1 MSLIWLHNTI
11 RVRDIWVAERSKIET
26 YTNYNKGSLAFKKHS
41 INLIIIKI
49 MSKKSKKSLKKVHAK
64 IDNTPVKAE
73 AAKKEES
80 NAANKTIENIKKRC
94 AADAEKA
101 KKHAELKATKK
112 KAKAEKEEAKYAASK
127 ARIEARKARKKS
139 IMDKLID
146 SKKEKASEPVKIT
159 LEERLKKQEE
169 HRNVAQARH
178 IASITRRCKRMHLND
193 ADTKKVIDIAK
204 KQWDN
209 ATVYNI
215 TVVCDSVLKKKKE
228 LEKLVKDCGIKS
240 ACITN
245 STAFLKDVPASA
257 VVKLR
262 ELVENAT
269 FYQYRS
275 NSKSPFDEAGIDT
288 STDNHNKHKNGG
300 DPHTIECSKNVSV
313 NFYNLR
319 KAKKKA
325 KETREKNTY
334 NFRHCSKAEGRKLR
348 RGLKVKAKA
357 VNKKP
362 TQVKEVKSKSNKQA
376 A

>member
-1 MSLIWLHNTI
+1 
-11 RVRDIWVAERSKIET
+11 
-26 YTNYNKGSLAFKKHS
+26 
-41 INLIIIKI
+41 
-49 MSKKSKKSLKKVHAK
+49 MSKKNNKKNLKKVQAK
-64 IDNTPVKAE
+64 IGTTPVKAE

-80 NAANKTIENIKKRC
+80 KAAVKNTEI
-94 AADAEKA
+94 AAAKDDAKA
-101 KKHAELKATKK
+101 KK
-112 KAKAEKEEAKYAASK
+112 KAEKKAHEEAKYAASK
-127 ARIEARKARKKS
+127 ARVEARNARKKS

-159 LEERLKKQEE
+159 LEDRLKKQEE
-169 HRNVAQARH
+169 RRNVAMARH
-178 IASITRRCKRMHLND
+178 IASVTRRCKRMHLND

-240 ACITN
+240 AYITN
-245 STAFLKDVPASA
+245 STAFFKDVPAS
-257 VVKLR
+257 VVAKLR
-262 ELVENAT
+262 DLVGNAT

-275 NSKSPFDEAGIDT
+275 DDKSPFEEAGIDM
-288 STDNHNKHKNGG
+288 SGNHNKHKKGG
-300 DPHTIECSKNVSV
+300 DPHTIECSKNASV

-325 KETREKNTY
+325 KETLEKNTY
-334 NFRHCSKAEGRKLR
+334 NFRHGSKAEGRKLR

-362 TQVKEVKSKSNKQA
+362 TQVKEVKQKSVKQA

>member
-1 MSLIWLHNTI
+1 
-11 RVRDIWVAERSKIET
+11 
-26 YTNYNKGSLAFKKHS
+26 
-41 INLIIIKI
+41 
-49 MSKKSKKSLKKVHAK
+49 MSKKNNKKNLKKVQAK
-64 IDNTPVKAE
+64 IGTTPVKAE

-80 NAANKTIENIKKRC
+80 KAAIKNAEI
-94 AADAEKA
+94 AAAKDDAKA
-101 KKHAELKATKK
+101 KK
-112 KAKAEKEEAKYAASK
+112 KAEKKAHEEAKYAASK

-159 LEERLKKQEE
+159 LEDRLKKQEE
-169 HRNVAQARH
+169 RRNVAMARH

-193 ADTKKVIDIAK
+193 ADTKKVIDITK

-215 TVVCDSVLKKKKE
+215 TVVCDSILKKKKE

-245 STAFLKDVPASA
+245 STAFFKNVPAS
-257 VVKLR
+257 VVAKLR
-262 ELVENAT
+262 DLVGNAT

-275 NSKSPFDEAGIDT
+275 DDKSPFEEAGIDM
-288 STDNHNKHKNGG
+288 SGNHNKHKKGG
-300 DPHTIECSKNVSV
+300 DPHTIECSKNASV

-325 KETREKNTY
+325 KETLEKNTY
-334 NFRHCSKAEGRKLR
+334 NFRHGSKAEGRKLR
-348 RGLKVKAKA
+348 RELKVKAKA

-362 TQVKEVKSKSNKQA
+362 TQVKEIKQKTAKQA

>member
-1 MSLIWLHNTI
+1 
-11 RVRDIWVAERSKIET
+11 
-26 YTNYNKGSLAFKKHS
+26 
-41 INLIIIKI
+41 
-49 MSKKSKKSLKKVHAK
+49 MSKKKNNKKNLKKVQAK
-64 IDNTPVKAE
+64 IGTTPVKAE

-80 NAANKTIENIKKRC
+80 KAAIKNAEI
-94 AADAEKA
+94 AAAKDDAKA
-101 KKHAELKATKK
+101 KK
-112 KAKAEKEEAKYAASK
+112 KAEKKAHEEAKYAASK

-159 LEERLKKQEE
+159 LEDRLKKQEE
-169 HRNVAQARH
+169 RRNVSMARH
-178 IASITRRCKRMHLND
+178 IASVTRRCKRMHLND

-215 TVVCDSVLKKKKE
+215 TVVCDSILKKKKE

-245 STAFLKDVPASA
+245 STAFFKNVPAS
-257 VVKLR
+257 VVAKLR
-262 ELVENAT
+262 DLVGNAT

-275 NSKSPFDEAGIDT
+275 DDKSPFEEAGIDM
-288 STDNHNKHKNGG
+288 SGNHNKHKKGG
-300 DPHTIECSKNVSV
+300 DPHTIECSKNASV

-325 KETREKNTY
+325 KETLEKNTY
-334 NFRHCSKAEGRKLR
+334 NFRHGSKAEGRKLR

-362 TQVKEVKSKSNKQA
+362 TQVKEIKQKTAKQA

>member
-1 MSLIWLHNTI
+1 
-11 RVRDIWVAERSKIET
+11 
-26 YTNYNKGSLAFKKHS
+26 
-41 INLIIIKI
+41 

-80 NAANKTIENIKKRC
+80 NAANKTIENIKKRR
-94 AADAEKA
+94 AADEEKA
-101 KKHAELKATKK
+101 KKHAEIKAAKK

-146 SKKEKASEPVKIT
+146 SKKKKASEPVKIT

-275 NSKSPFDEAGIDT
+275 DSKSPFDEAGIDT
-288 STDNHNKHKNGG
+288 STDNHNKHKKGG

-325 KETREKNTY
+325 KETSEKNTY
-334 NFRHCSKAEGRKLR
+334 NFRHGSKAEGRKLR

>member
-1 MSLIWLHNTI
+1 
-11 RVRDIWVAERSKIET
+11 
-26 YTNYNKGSLAFKKHS
+26 
-41 INLIIIKI
+41 
-49 MSKKSKKSLKKVHAK
+49 MSKKNNKKNLKKVQAK
-64 IDNTPVKAE
+64 IGTTPVKAE

-80 NAANKTIENIKKRC
+80 KAAIKNAEI
-94 AADAEKA
+94 AAAKDDAKA
-101 KKHAELKATKK
+101 KK
-112 KAKAEKEEAKYAASK
+112 KAEKKAHEEAKYAASK

-159 LEERLKKQEE
+159 LEDRLKKQEE
-169 HRNVAQARH
+169 RRNVAMARH

-215 TVVCDSVLKKKKE
+215 TVVCDSILKKKKE

-245 STAFLKDVPASA
+245 STAFFKNVPAS
-257 VVKLR
+257 VVAKLR
-262 ELVENAT
+262 DLVGNAT

-275 NSKSPFDEAGIDT
+275 DDKSPFEEAGIDM
-288 STDNHNKHKNGG
+288 SGNHNKHKKGG
-300 DPHTIECSKNVSV
+300 DPHTIECSKNASV

-325 KETREKNTY
+325 KETLEKNTY
-334 NFRHCSKAEGRKLR
+334 NFRHGSKAEGRKLR
-348 RGLKVKAKA
+348 RELKVKAKA

-362 TQVKEVKSKSNKQA
+362 TQVKEIKQKSVKQA

>member
-1 MSLIWLHNTI
+1 
-11 RVRDIWVAERSKIET
+11 
-26 YTNYNKGSLAFKKHS
+26 
-41 INLIIIKI
+41 
-49 MSKKSKKSLKKVHAK
+49 MSKKNNKKSLKKVQAK
-64 IDNTPVKAE
+64 IGTTPVKAE

-80 NAANKTIENIKKRC
+80 KAAVKNTEI
-94 AADAEKA
+94 AAAKDDAKA
-101 KKHAELKATKK
+101 KK
-112 KAKAEKEEAKYAASK
+112 KAEKKAHEEAKYAASK

-159 LEERLKKQEE
+159 LEDRLKKQEE
-169 HRNVAQARH
+169 RRNVAMARH
-178 IASITRRCKRMHLND
+178 IASVTRRCKRMHLND

-209 ATVYNI
+209 VTVYNI

-245 STAFLKDVPASA
+245 STAFFKNVPAS
-257 VVKLR
+257 VVAKLR
-262 ELVENAT
+262 DIVGNAT

-275 NSKSPFDEAGIDT
+275 DDKSPFEEAGIDM
-288 STDNHNKHKNGG
+288 SGNHNKHKKGG
-300 DPHTIECSKNVSV
+300 DPHTIECSKNASV

-325 KETREKNTY
+325 KENLEKNTY
-334 NFRHCSKAEGRKLR
+334 NFRHGSKAEGRKLR

-362 TQVKEVKSKSNKQA
+362 TQVKEIKQKSVKQA

>member
-1 MSLIWLHNTI
+1 
-11 RVRDIWVAERSKIET
+11 
-26 YTNYNKGSLAFKKHS
+26 
-41 INLIIIKI
+41 
-49 MSKKSKKSLKKVHAK
+49 MSKKNNEKNLKKVQAK
-64 IDNTPVKAE
+64 IGTTPVKAE

-80 NAANKTIENIKKRC
+80 KAAVKNTEI
-94 AADAEKA
+94 AAAKDDAKA
-101 KKHAELKATKK
+101 KK
-112 KAKAEKEEAKYAASK
+112 KAEKKAHEEAKYAASK
-127 ARIEARKARKKS
+127 ASVEARKARKKS

-159 LEERLKKQEE
+159 LENRLKKQEE
-169 HRNVAQARH
+169 RRNVAMARH
-178 IASITRRCKRMHLND
+178 IASVTRRCKRMHLND

-245 STAFLKDVPASA
+245 STAFFKDVPAS
-257 VVKLR
+257 VVAKLR
-262 ELVENAT
+262 DLVGNAT

-275 NSKSPFDEAGIDT
+275 DSKSPFEEAGIDM
-288 STDNHNKHKNGG
+288 SGNHNKHKKGG
-300 DPHTIECSKNVSV
+300 DPHTIECSKNASV

-319 KAKKKA
+319 RAKKKA
-325 KETREKNTY
+325 KEALEKNTY
-334 NFRHCSKAEGRKLR
+334 NFRHGSKAKGRKLR
-348 RGLKVKAKA
+348 RGLNVKAKA

-362 TQVKEVKSKSNKQA
+362 TQVKEIKQKSVKQA

>member
-1 MSLIWLHNTI
+1 
-11 RVRDIWVAERSKIET
+11 
-26 YTNYNKGSLAFKKHS
+26 
-41 INLIIIKI
+41 
-49 MSKKSKKSLKKVHAK
+49 MSKKNNKKNLKKVQAK
-64 IDNTPVKAE
+64 IGTTPVKAE

-80 NAANKTIENIKKRC
+80 KTAVKNAEI
-94 AADAEKA
+94 AAAKDDAKA
-101 KKHAELKATKK
+101 KK
-112 KAKAEKEEAKYAASK
+112 KAEKKAHEEAKYAASK

-159 LEERLKKQEE
+159 MEDRLKKQEE
-169 HRNVAQARH
+169 RSNVAMARH
-178 IASITRRCKRMHLND
+178 IASITRRCKRIHLND

-245 STAFLKDVPASA
+245 STAFFKNVPAS
-257 VVKLR
+257 VVAKLR
-262 ELVENAT
+262 DLVGNAT

-275 NSKSPFDEAGIDT
+275 DDKSPFEEAGIDM
-288 STDNHNKHKNGG
+288 SGNHNKHKKGG
-300 DPHTIECSKNVSV
+300 DPHTIECSKNASV

-325 KETREKNTY
+325 KETLEKNTY
-334 NFRHCSKAEGRKLR
+334 NFRHGSKAEGRKMR

-362 TQVKEVKSKSNKQA
+362 TQVKEIKQKSVKQA

>member
-1 MSLIWLHNTI
+1 
-11 RVRDIWVAERSKIET
+11 
-26 YTNYNKGSLAFKKHS
+26 
-41 INLIIIKI
+41 
-49 MSKKSKKSLKKVHAK
+49 MSKKNNKKNLKKVQAK
-64 IDNTPVKAE
+64 IGTTPVKAE

-80 NAANKTIENIKKRC
+80 KAAIKNAEI
-94 AADAEKA
+94 AAAKDDVKA
-101 KKHAELKATKK
+101 KK
-112 KAKAEKEEAKYAASK
+112 KAEKKAHEEAKYAASK
-127 ARIEARKARKKS
+127 ARIEARKARKKN

-159 LEERLKKQEE
+159 LEDRLKKQEE
-169 HRNVAQARH
+169 RRNVAMARH
-178 IASITRRCKRMHLND
+178 IASVTRRCKRMHLND

-215 TVVCDSVLKKKKE
+215 TVVCDSILKKKKE

-245 STAFLKDVPASA
+245 STAFFKDVPAS
-257 VVKLR
+257 VVAKLR
-262 ELVENAT
+262 DLVGNAT

-275 NSKSPFDEAGIDT
+275 DDKSPFEEAGIDM
-288 STDNHNKHKNGG
+288 SGNHNKHKKGG
-300 DPHTIECSKNVSV
+300 DPHTIECSKNASV

-325 KETREKNTY
+325 KETLEKNTY
-334 NFRHCSKAEGRKLR
+334 NFRHGSKAEGRKLR
-348 RGLKVKAKA
+348 RELKVKAKA

-362 TQVKEVKSKSNKQA
+362 TQVKEVKQKSVKQA

>member
-1 MSLIWLHNTI
+1 
-11 RVRDIWVAERSKIET
+11 
-26 YTNYNKGSLAFKKHS
+26 
-41 INLIIIKI
+41 
-49 MSKKSKKSLKKVHAK
+49 MSKKNNKKNLKKVQAK
-64 IDNTPVKAE
+64 IGTTPVKAE

-80 NAANKTIENIKKRC
+80 KAAVKNTEI
-94 AADAEKA
+94 AAAKDDAKA
-101 KKHAELKATKK
+101 KK
-112 KAKAEKEEAKYAASK
+112 KAEKKAHEEAKYAASK

-159 LEERLKKQEE
+159 LEDRLKKQEE
-169 HRNVAQARH
+169 RRNVAMARH
-178 IASITRRCKRMHLND
+178 IASVTRRCKRMHLND
-193 ADTKKVIDIAK
+193 ADTKKVIDITK

-228 LEKLVKDCGIKS
+228 LEKLVKDCDIKS

-245 STAFLKDVPASA
+245 STAFFKDVPAS
-257 VVKLR
+257 VVAKLR
-262 ELVENAT
+262 DLVGNAT

-275 NSKSPFDEAGIDT
+275 DSKSPFEEAGIDM
-288 STDNHNKHKNGG
+288 SDNHNKHKKGG
-300 DPHTIECSKNVSV
+300 DPHTIECSKNASV

-319 KAKKKA
+319 RAKKKA
-325 KETREKNTY
+325 KEALEKNTY
-334 NFRHCSKAEGRKLR
+334 NFRHGSKAEGRKLR

-362 TQVKEVKSKSNKQA
+362 TQVKEIKQKSVKQA

>member
-1 MSLIWLHNTI
+1 
-11 RVRDIWVAERSKIET
+11 
-26 YTNYNKGSLAFKKHS
+26 
-41 INLIIIKI
+41 
-49 MSKKSKKSLKKVHAK
+49 MSKKNNKKNLKKVQAK
-64 IDNTPVKAE
+64 IGTTPVKAE

-80 NAANKTIENIKKRC
+80 KAAVKNTEI
-94 AADAEKA
+94 AAAKDDAKA
-101 KKHAELKATKK
+101 KK
-112 KAKAEKEEAKYAASK
+112 KAEKKAHEEAKYAASK
-127 ARIEARKARKKS
+127 ARAEARKARKKS

-159 LEERLKKQEE
+159 LEDRLKKQEE
-169 HRNVAQARH
+169 RRNVAMVRH

-193 ADTKKVIDIAK
+193 ADTKKVVDIAK

-245 STAFLKDVPASA
+245 STAFFKDVPAS
-257 VVKLR
+257 VVAKLR
-262 ELVENAT
+262 DLVGNAT

-275 NSKSPFDEAGIDT
+275 DSKSPFEEAGIDM
-288 STDNHNKHKNGG
+288 SGNHNKHKKGG
-300 DPHTIECSKNVSV
+300 DPHTIECSKNASV

-325 KETREKNTY
+325 KEALEKNTY
-334 NFRHCSKAEGRKLR
+334 NFRHGSKAEGRKLR
-348 RGLKVKAKA
+348 RGLKVEAKA

-362 TQVKEVKSKSNKQA
+362 TQVKEIRQKSAKQA

>member
-1 MSLIWLHNTI
+1 
-11 RVRDIWVAERSKIET
+11 
-26 YTNYNKGSLAFKKHS
+26 
-41 INLIIIKI
+41 
-49 MSKKSKKSLKKVHAK
+49 MSKKNNKKNLKKVQAK
-64 IDNTPVKAE
+64 IGTTPVKAE

-80 NAANKTIENIKKRC
+80 KAAIKNAEIT
-94 AADAEKA
+94 AAKDDAKA
-101 KKHAELKATKK
+101 KK
-112 KAKAEKEEAKYAASK
+112 KAEKKAHEEAKYAASK

-159 LEERLKKQEE
+159 LEDRLKKQEE
-169 HRNVAQARH
+169 RRNVAMARH

-215 TVVCDSVLKKKKE
+215 TVVCDSILKKKKE

-245 STAFLKDVPASA
+245 STAFFKNVPAS
-257 VVKLR
+257 VVAKLR
-262 ELVENAT
+262 DLVGNAT

-275 NSKSPFDEAGIDT
+275 DDKSPFEEAGIDM
-288 STDNHNKHKNGG
+288 SGNHNKHKKGG
-300 DPHTIECSKNVSV
+300 DPHTIECSKNASV

-325 KETREKNTY
+325 KETLEKNTY
-334 NFRHCSKAEGRKLR
+334 NFRHGSKAEGRKLR
-348 RGLKVKAKA
+348 RELKVKAKA

-362 TQVKEVKSKSNKQA
+362 TQVKEIKQKTAKQA

>member
-1 MSLIWLHNTI
+1 
-11 RVRDIWVAERSKIET
+11 
-26 YTNYNKGSLAFKKHS
+26 
-41 INLIIIKI
+41 
-49 MSKKSKKSLKKVHAK
+49 MSKKNNKKNLKKVQAK
-64 IDNTPVKAE
+64 IGTTPVKAE

-80 NAANKTIENIKKRC
+80 KAAIKNAEI
-94 AADAEKA
+94 AAAKDDAKA
-101 KKHAELKATKK
+101 KK
-112 KAKAEKEEAKYAASK
+112 KAEKKAHEEAKYAASK

-159 LEERLKKQEE
+159 LEDRLKKQEE
-169 HRNVAQARH
+169 CRNVAMARH

-215 TVVCDSVLKKKKE
+215 TVVCDSILKKKKE

-245 STAFLKDVPASA
+245 STAFFKNVPAS
-257 VVKLR
+257 VVAKLR
-262 ELVENAT
+262 DLVGNAT

-275 NSKSPFDEAGIDT
+275 DDKSPFEEAGIDM
-288 STDNHNKHKNGG
+288 SGNHNKHKKGG
-300 DPHTIECSKNVSV
+300 DPHTIECSKNASV

-325 KETREKNTY
+325 KETLEKNTY
-334 NFRHCSKAEGRKLR
+334 NFRHGSKAEGRKLR
-348 RGLKVKAKA
+348 RELKVKAKA

-362 TQVKEVKSKSNKQA
+362 TQVKEIKQKNS
-376 A
+376 

>member
-1 MSLIWLHNTI
+1 
-11 RVRDIWVAERSKIET
+11 
-26 YTNYNKGSLAFKKHS
+26 
-41 INLIIIKI
+41 
-49 MSKKSKKSLKKVHAK
+49 MSKKNNKKNLKKVQAK
-64 IDNTPVKAE
+64 IGTTPVKAE

-80 NAANKTIENIKKRC
+80 KAAVKNTEI
-94 AADAEKA
+94 AAAKDDAKA
-101 KKHAELKATKK
+101 KK
-112 KAKAEKEEAKYAASK
+112 KAEKKAHEEAKYAASK

-159 LEERLKKQEE
+159 LEDRLKKQEE
-169 HRNVAQARH
+169 RRNVAMARH
-178 IASITRRCKRMHLND
+178 IASVTRRCKRMHLND
-193 ADTKKVIDIAK
+193 ADTKKVIDITK

-215 TVVCDSVLKKKKE
+215 TVVCDSVLKKKQE

-245 STAFLKDVPASA
+245 STAFFKDVPAS
-257 VVKLR
+257 VVAKLR
-262 ELVENAT
+262 DLVGNAT

-275 NSKSPFDEAGIDT
+275 DSKSPFEEAGIDM
-288 STDNHNKHKNGG
+288 SGNHNKHKKGG
-300 DPHTIECSKNVSV
+300 DPHTIECSKNASV

-325 KETREKNTY
+325 KEALEKNTY
-334 NFRHCSKAEGRKLR
+334 NFRHGSKAEGRKLR
-348 RGLKVKAKA
+348 RGLKVEAKA

-362 TQVKEVKSKSNKQA
+362 TQVKEIRQKSAKQA

>member
-1 MSLIWLHNTI
+1 
-11 RVRDIWVAERSKIET
+11 
-26 YTNYNKGSLAFKKHS
+26 
-41 INLIIIKI
+41 
-49 MSKKSKKSLKKVHAK
+49 MSKKNNKKNLKKVQAK
-64 IDNTPVKAE
+64 IGTTPVKAE

-80 NAANKTIENIKKRC
+80 KAAIKNAEI
-94 AADAEKA
+94 AAAKDDAKA
-101 KKHAELKATKK
+101 KKKTEK
-112 KAKAEKEEAKYAASK
+112 KAHEEAKYAASK

-159 LEERLKKQEE
+159 LENRLKKQEE
-169 HRNVAQARH
+169 RRNVAMARH

-215 TVVCDSVLKKKKE
+215 TVVCDSILKKKKE

-245 STAFLKDVPASA
+245 STAFFKNVPAS
-257 VVKLR
+257 VVAKLR
-262 ELVENAT
+262 DLVGNAT

-275 NSKSPFDEAGIDT
+275 DDKSPFEEAGIDM
-288 STDNHNKHKNGG
+288 SGNHNKHKKGG
-300 DPHTIECSKNVSV
+300 DPHTIECSKNASV

-325 KETREKNTY
+325 KETLEKNTY
-334 NFRHCSKAEGRKLR
+334 NFRHGSKAEGRKLR
-348 RGLKVKAKA
+348 RELKVKAKA

-362 TQVKEVKSKSNKQA
+362 TQVKEIKQKTAKQA

>member
-1 MSLIWLHNTI
+1 
-11 RVRDIWVAERSKIET
+11 
-26 YTNYNKGSLAFKKHS
+26 
-41 INLIIIKI
+41 
-49 MSKKSKKSLKKVHAK
+49 MSKKNNKKNLKKVQAK
-64 IDNTPVKAE
+64 IGTTPVKAE

-80 NAANKTIENIKKRC
+80 KAAVKNTEI
-94 AADAEKA
+94 AAAKDDAKA
-101 KKHAELKATKK
+101 KK
-112 KAKAEKEEAKYAASK
+112 KAEKKAHEEAKYAASK
-127 ARIEARKARKKS
+127 ARVEARKARKKS

-159 LEERLKKQEE
+159 LEDRLKKQEE
-169 HRNVAQARH
+169 RRNVAMARH
-178 IASITRRCKRMHLND
+178 IASVTRRCKRMHLND

-245 STAFLKDVPASA
+245 STAFFKDVPASV

-262 ELVENAT
+262 DLVGNAT

-275 NSKSPFDEAGIDT
+275 DDKSPFEEAGIDM
-288 STDNHNKHKNGG
+288 SGNHNKHKKGG
-300 DPHTIECSKNVSV
+300 DPHAIECSKNASV

-325 KETREKNTY
+325 KEALEKNTY
-334 NFRHCSKAEGRKLR
+334 NFRHGSKAEGRKLR

-362 TQVKEVKSKSNKQA
+362 TQVKEIKQKSVKQA

>member
-1 MSLIWLHNTI
+1 
-11 RVRDIWVAERSKIET
+11 
-26 YTNYNKGSLAFKKHS
+26 
-41 INLIIIKI
+41 
-49 MSKKSKKSLKKVHAK
+49 MSKKNNKKNLKKVQAK
-64 IDNTPVKAE
+64 IGTTPVKAE

-80 NAANKTIENIKKRC
+80 KAAIKNAEI
-94 AADAEKA
+94 AAAKDDAKA
-101 KKHAELKATKK
+101 KK
-112 KAKAEKEEAKYAASK
+112 KAEKKAHEEAKYAASK
-127 ARIEARKARKKS
+127 ARIEARNARKKS

-159 LEERLKKQEE
+159 LEDRLKKQEE
-169 HRNVAQARH
+169 RRNVAMARH

-215 TVVCDSVLKKKKE
+215 TVVCDSILKKKKE

-245 STAFLKDVPASA
+245 STAFFKNVPAS
-257 VVKLR
+257 VVAKLR
-262 ELVENAT
+262 DLVGNAT

-275 NSKSPFDEAGIDT
+275 DDKSPFEEAGIDM
-288 STDNHNKHKNGG
+288 SGNHNKHKKGG
-300 DPHTIECSKNVSV
+300 DPHTIECSKNASV

-325 KETREKNTY
+325 KETLEKNTY
-334 NFRHCSKAEGRKLR
+334 NFRHGSKAEGRKLR
-348 RGLKVKAKA
+348 RELKVKAKA

-362 TQVKEVKSKSNKQA
+362 TQVKEIKQKTTKQA

>member
-1 MSLIWLHNTI
+1 
-11 RVRDIWVAERSKIET
+11 
-26 YTNYNKGSLAFKKHS
+26 
-41 INLIIIKI
+41 
-49 MSKKSKKSLKKVHAK
+49 MSKKNNKKNLKKVQAK
-64 IDNTPVKAE
+64 IGTTPVKAE

-80 NAANKTIENIKKRC
+80 KAAIKNTEI
-94 AADAEKA
+94 AAAKDDAKA
-101 KKHAELKATKK
+101 KK
-112 KAKAEKEEAKYAASK
+112 KAEKKAHEEAKYAASK
-127 ARIEARKARKKS
+127 ARVEARKARKKS

-146 SKKEKASEPVKIT
+146 SKKEKASEPIKIT
-159 LEERLKKQEE
+159 LEDRLKKQEE
-169 HRNVAQARH
+169 RRNVAMARH
-178 IASITRRCKRMHLND
+178 IASVTRRCKRMHLND

-245 STAFLKDVPASA
+245 STAFFKNVPAS
-257 VVKLR
+257 VVAKLR
-262 ELVENAT
+262 DLVGNAT

-275 NSKSPFDEAGIDT
+275 DDKSPFEEAGIDI
-288 STDNHNKHKNGG
+288 SGNHNKHKKGG
-300 DPHTIECSKNVSV
+300 DPHTIECSKNASV

-319 KAKKKA
+319 RAKKKA
-325 KETREKNTY
+325 KETLEKNTY
-334 NFRHCSKAEGRKLR
+334 NFRHGSKAEGRKLR

-362 TQVKEVKSKSNKQA
+362 TQVKEIKQKSVKQA

>member
-1 MSLIWLHNTI
+1 
-11 RVRDIWVAERSKIET
+11 
-26 YTNYNKGSLAFKKHS
+26 
-41 INLIIIKI
+41 
-49 MSKKSKKSLKKVHAK
+49 MSKKNNKKNLKKVQAK
-64 IDNTPVKAE
+64 IGTTPVKAE

-80 NAANKTIENIKKRC
+80 KAAIKNAEI
-94 AADAEKA
+94 AAAKDDAKA
-101 KKHAELKATKK
+101 KK
-112 KAKAEKEEAKYAASK
+112 KAEKKAHEEAKYAASK
-127 ARIEARKARKKS
+127 ARIEVRKARKKS

-159 LEERLKKQEE
+159 LEDRLKKQEE
-169 HRNVAQARH
+169 RRNVAMARH

-215 TVVCDSVLKKKKE
+215 TVVCDSILKKKKE

-245 STAFLKDVPASA
+245 STAFFKNVPAS
-257 VVKLR
+257 VVAKLR
-262 ELVENAT
+262 DLVGNVT

-275 NSKSPFDEAGIDT
+275 DDKSPFEEAGIDM
-288 STDNHNKHKNGG
+288 SGNHNKHKKGG
-300 DPHTIECSKNVSV
+300 DPHTIECSKNASV

-325 KETREKNTY
+325 KETLEKNTY
-334 NFRHCSKAEGRKLR
+334 NFRHGSKAEGRKLR
-348 RGLKVKAKA
+348 RELKVKAKA

-362 TQVKEVKSKSNKQA
+362 TQVKEIKQKTAKQA

>member
-1 MSLIWLHNTI
+1 
-11 RVRDIWVAERSKIET
+11 
-26 YTNYNKGSLAFKKHS
+26 
-41 INLIIIKI
+41 
-49 MSKKSKKSLKKVHAK
+49 MSKKNNKKNLKKVQVK
-64 IDNTPVKAE
+64 IGTTPVKAE

-80 NAANKTIENIKKRC
+80 KAAIKNAEI
-94 AADAEKA
+94 AAAKDDAKA
-101 KKHAELKATKK
+101 KK
-112 KAKAEKEEAKYAASK
+112 KAEKKAHEEAKYAASK

-146 SKKEKASEPVKIT
+146 SKKENASEPVKIT
-159 LEERLKKQEE
+159 LEDRLKNQEE
-169 HRNVAQARH
+169 RRNVAMARH

-215 TVVCDSVLKKKKE
+215 TVVCDSILKKKKE

-245 STAFLKDVPASA
+245 STAFFKNVPAS
-257 VVKLR
+257 VVAKLR
-262 ELVENAT
+262 DLVGNAT

-275 NSKSPFDEAGIDT
+275 DDRSPFEEAGIDM
-288 STDNHNKHKNGG
+288 SGNHNKHKKGG
-300 DPHTIECSKNVSV
+300 DPHTIECSKNASV

-325 KETREKNTY
+325 KETLEKNTY
-334 NFRHCSKAEGRKLR
+334 NFRHGSKAEGRKLR
-348 RGLKVKAKA
+348 RELKVKAKA

-362 TQVKEVKSKSNKQA
+362 TQVKEIKQKTAKQA

>member
-1 MSLIWLHNTI
+1 
-11 RVRDIWVAERSKIET
+11 
-26 YTNYNKGSLAFKKHS
+26 
-41 INLIIIKI
+41 
-49 MSKKSKKSLKKVHAK
+49 MSKKNNKKNLKKVQAK
-64 IDNTPVKAE
+64 IGTTPVKAE

-80 NAANKTIENIKKRC
+80 KAAIKNAEI
-94 AADAEKA
+94 AAAKDDAKA
-101 KKHAELKATKK
+101 KK
-112 KAKAEKEEAKYAASK
+112 KAEKKAHEEAKYAASK

-159 LEERLKKQEE
+159 LEDHLKKQEE
-169 HRNVAQARH
+169 RRNVAMARH

-215 TVVCDSVLKKKKE
+215 TVVCDSILKKKKE

-245 STAFLKDVPASA
+245 STAFFKNVPAS
-257 VVKLR
+257 VVAKLR
-262 ELVENAT
+262 DLVGNAT

-275 NSKSPFDEAGIDT
+275 DDKSPFEEAGIDM
-288 STDNHNKHKNGG
+288 SGNHNKHKKGG
-300 DPHTIECSKNVSV
+300 DPHTIECSKNASV

-325 KETREKNTY
+325 KETLEKNTY
-334 NFRHCSKAEGRKLR
+334 NFRHGSKAEGRKLR
-348 RGLKVKAKA
+348 RELKVKAKA

-362 TQVKEVKSKSNKQA
+362 TQVKEVKQKSVKQA

>member
-1 MSLIWLHNTI
+1 
-11 RVRDIWVAERSKIET
+11 
-26 YTNYNKGSLAFKKHS
+26 
-41 INLIIIKI
+41 
-49 MSKKSKKSLKKVHAK
+49 MSKKNNKKNLKKVQAK
-64 IDNTPVKAE
+64 IGTTPVKAE

-80 NAANKTIENIKKRC
+80 KAAVKNTEI
-94 AADAEKA
+94 AAAKDDAKA
-101 KKHAELKATKK
+101 KK
-112 KAKAEKEEAKYAASK
+112 KAEKKAHEEAKYAASK

-159 LEERLKKQEE
+159 LEDRLKKQEE
-169 HRNVAQARH
+169 RRNVSMIRH
-178 IASITRRCKRMHLND
+178 IASVTRRCKRMHLND

-215 TVVCDSVLKKKKE
+215 TVVCDPGLKKKKE

-245 STAFLKDVPASA
+245 STAFFKDVPAS
-257 VVKLR
+257 VVAKLR
-262 ELVENAT
+262 DLVGNAT
-269 FYQYRS
+269 FYQYCS
-275 NSKSPFDEAGIDT
+275 DSKSPFEEAGIDM
-288 STDNHNKHKNGG
+288 SGNHNKHKKGG
-300 DPHTIECSKNVSV
+300 DPHTIECSKNASV

-319 KAKKKA
+319 RAKKKA
-325 KETREKNTY
+325 KETLEKNTY
-334 NFRHCSKAEGRKLR
+334 NFRHGSKAEGRKLR
-348 RGLKVKAKA
+348 RGLKVEAKA

-362 TQVKEVKSKSNKQA
+362 TQVKEIRQKSAKQA

>member
-1 MSLIWLHNTI
+1 
-11 RVRDIWVAERSKIET
+11 
-26 YTNYNKGSLAFKKHS
+26 
-41 INLIIIKI
+41 
-49 MSKKSKKSLKKVHAK
+49 MSKKSKKNLKKVHAK

-73 AAKKEES
+73 ADKKEES
-80 NAANKTIENIKKRC
+80 DAANKTIENIKKRR
-94 AADAEKA
+94 AADEEKA
-101 KKHAELKATKK
+101 KKHAELKAAKK
-112 KAKAEKEEAKYAASK
+112 KAKAEKEGAKYAASK
-127 ARIEARKARKKS
+127 ARAEARRARKKS

-146 SKKEKASEPVKIT
+146 SNKEKASEPVKIT

-169 HRNVAQARH
+169 HRNVAKDRH

-262 ELVENAT
+262 ELVGNAT

-275 NSKSPFDEAGIDT
+275 DSKSPFDEAGIDT
-288 STDNHNKHKNGG
+288 STDNHNKHKKGG

-319 KAKKKA
+319 RAKKKA

-334 NFRHCSKAEGRKLR
+334 NFRHGSKAEGRKLR

>member
-1 MSLIWLHNTI
+1 
-11 RVRDIWVAERSKIET
+11 
-26 YTNYNKGSLAFKKHS
+26 
-41 INLIIIKI
+41 
-49 MSKKSKKSLKKVHAK
+49 MSKKNNKKNLKKVQAK
-64 IDNTPVKAE
+64 IGTTPVKAE

-80 NAANKTIENIKKRC
+80 KAAIKNAEI
-94 AADAEKA
+94 AAAKDDAKA
-101 KKHAELKATKK
+101 KK
-112 KAKAEKEEAKYAASK
+112 KAEKKAHEEAKYAASK

-159 LEERLKKQEE
+159 LEDRLKKQEE
-169 HRNVAQARH
+169 RRNVAMARH

-215 TVVCDSVLKKKKE
+215 TVVCDSILKKKKE

-245 STAFLKDVPASA
+245 STAFFKNVPAS
-257 VVKLR
+257 VVAKLR
-262 ELVENAT
+262 DLVGNAT

-275 NSKSPFDEAGIDT
+275 DDKSPFEEAGIDM
-288 STDNHNKHKNGG
+288 SGNHNKHKKGG
-300 DPHTIECSKNVSV
+300 DPHTIECSKNASV

-325 KETREKNTY
+325 KETLEKNTY
-334 NFRHCSKAEGRKLR
+334 NFRHGSKAEGRKLR
-348 RGLKVKAKA
+348 RGLKVEAKA

-362 TQVKEVKSKSNKQA
+362 TQVKEIKQKSVKQA

>member
-1 MSLIWLHNTI
+1 
-11 RVRDIWVAERSKIET
+11 
-26 YTNYNKGSLAFKKHS
+26 
-41 INLIIIKI
+41 
-49 MSKKSKKSLKKVHAK
+49 MSKKNNKKNLKKVQAK
-64 IDNTPVKAE
+64 IGTTPVKAE

-80 NAANKTIENIKKRC
+80 KAAIKNAEI
-94 AADAEKA
+94 AAAKDDVKA
-101 KKHAELKATKK
+101 KK
-112 KAKAEKEEAKYAASK
+112 KAEKKAHEEAKYAASK

-159 LEERLKKQEE
+159 LEDRLKKQEE
-169 HRNVAQARH
+169 RRNVAMARH

-215 TVVCDSVLKKKKE
+215 TVVCDPGLKKKKE

-245 STAFLKDVPASA
+245 STAFFKDVPAS
-257 VVKLR
+257 VVAKLR
-262 ELVENAT
+262 DLVGNAT

-275 NSKSPFDEAGIDT
+275 DDKSPFEEAGIDM
-288 STDNHNKHKNGG
+288 SGNHNKHKKGG
-300 DPHTIECSKNVSV
+300 DPHTIECSKNASV

-325 KETREKNTY
+325 KETLEKNTY
-334 NFRHCSKAEGRKLR
+334 NFRHGSKAEGRKLR
-348 RGLKVKAKA
+348 RELKVKAKA

-362 TQVKEVKSKSNKQA
+362 TQVKEIKQKTAKQA

>member
-1 MSLIWLHNTI
+1 
-11 RVRDIWVAERSKIET
+11 
-26 YTNYNKGSLAFKKHS
+26 
-41 INLIIIKI
+41 
-49 MSKKSKKSLKKVHAK
+49 MSKKNNKKNLKKVQAK
-64 IDNTPVKAE
+64 IGTTPVKAE

-80 NAANKTIENIKKRC
+80 KAAIKNAEI
-94 AADAEKA
+94 AAAKDDAKA
-101 KKHAELKATKK
+101 KK
-112 KAKAEKEEAKYAASK
+112 KAEKKAHEEAKYAASK

-159 LEERLKKQEE
+159 LEDRLKKQEE
-169 HRNVAQARH
+169 RRNVAMARH
-178 IASITRRCKRMHLND
+178 IASITRRCKRMRLND

-215 TVVCDSVLKKKKE
+215 TVVCDSILKKKKE

-245 STAFLKDVPASA
+245 STAFFKNVPAS
-257 VVKLR
+257 VVAKLR
-262 ELVENAT
+262 DLVGNAT

-275 NSKSPFDEAGIDT
+275 DDKSPFEEAGIDM
-288 STDNHNKHKNGG
+288 SGNHNKHKKGG
-300 DPHTIECSKNVSV
+300 NPHTIECSKNASV

-325 KETREKNTY
+325 KETLEKNTY
-334 NFRHCSKAEGRKLR
+334 NFRHGSKAEGRKLR
-348 RGLKVKAKA
+348 RELKVKAKA

-362 TQVKEVKSKSNKQA
+362 TQVKEVKQKSVKKA

>member
-1 MSLIWLHNTI
+1 
-11 RVRDIWVAERSKIET
+11 
-26 YTNYNKGSLAFKKHS
+26 
-41 INLIIIKI
+41 
-49 MSKKSKKSLKKVHAK
+49 MSKKNNKKNLKKVQAK
-64 IDNTPVKAE
+64 IGTTPVKAE

-80 NAANKTIENIKKRC
+80 KAAIKNAEI
-94 AADAEKA
+94 AAAKDDAKA
-101 KKHAELKATKK
+101 KK
-112 KAKAEKEEAKYAASK
+112 KAEKKAHEEAKYAASK

-159 LEERLKKQEE
+159 LEDRLKKQEE
-169 HRNVAQARH
+169 RRNVAMARH

-215 TVVCDSVLKKKKE
+215 TVICDSILKKKKE

-245 STAFLKDVPASA
+245 STAFFKNVPAS
-257 VVKLR
+257 VVAKLR
-262 ELVENAT
+262 DLVGNAT
-269 FYQYRS
+269 FHQYRS
-275 NSKSPFDEAGIDT
+275 DDKSPFEEAGIDM
-288 STDNHNKHKNGG
+288 SGNHNKHKKGG
-300 DPHTIECSKNVSV
+300 DPHTIECSKNASV

-325 KETREKNTY
+325 KETLEKNTY
-334 NFRHCSKAEGRKLR
+334 NFRHGSKAEGRKLR
-348 RGLKVKAKA
+348 RELKVKAKA

-362 TQVKEVKSKSNKQA
+362 TQVKEIKQKTAKQA

>member
-1 MSLIWLHNTI
+1 
-11 RVRDIWVAERSKIET
+11 
-26 YTNYNKGSLAFKKHS
+26 
-41 INLIIIKI
+41 
-49 MSKKSKKSLKKVHAK
+49 MSKKNNKKNLKKVQAK
-64 IDNTPVKAE
+64 IGTTPVKAE

-80 NAANKTIENIKKRC
+80 KAAVKNTEI
-94 AADAEKA
+94 AAAKDDAKA
-101 KKHAELKATKK
+101 KK
-112 KAKAEKEEAKYAASK
+112 KAEKKAHEKAKYAASK

-159 LEERLKKQEE
+159 LEDRLKKQEE
-169 HRNVAQARH
+169 RRNIAMARH

-245 STAFLKDVPASA
+245 STAFFKDVPAS
-257 VVKLR
+257 VVAKLR
-262 ELVENAT
+262 DLVGNAT

-275 NSKSPFDEAGIDT
+275 DDKSPFEEAGIDM
-288 STDNHNKHKNGG
+288 SDNHNKHKKGG
-300 DPHTIECSKNVSV
+300 DPHTIECSKNASV

-319 KAKKKA
+319 RAKKKA
-325 KETREKNTY
+325 KETLEKNTY
-334 NFRHCSKAEGRKLR
+334 NFRHGSKAEGRKLR

-362 TQVKEVKSKSNKQA
+362 TQVKEIKQKSVKQA

>member
-1 MSLIWLHNTI
+1 
-11 RVRDIWVAERSKIET
+11 
-26 YTNYNKGSLAFKKHS
+26 
-41 INLIIIKI
+41 
-49 MSKKSKKSLKKVHAK
+49 MSKKNNKKNLKKVQAK
-64 IDNTPVKAE
+64 IGTTPVKAE
-73 AAKKEES
+73 AAKKKES
-80 NAANKTIENIKKRC
+80 KAAVKNTEI
-94 AADAEKA
+94 AAAKDDAKA
-101 KKHAELKATKK
+101 KK
-112 KAKAEKEEAKYAASK
+112 KAEKKAHEEAKYAASK

-159 LEERLKKQEE
+159 LEDRLKKQEE
-169 HRNVAQARH
+169 RRNVSMVRH
-178 IASITRRCKRMHLND
+178 IASVTRRCKRMHLND

-215 TVVCDSVLKKKKE
+215 TVVCDPGLKKKKE

-245 STAFLKDVPASA
+245 STAFFKDVPAS
-257 VVKLR
+257 VVAKLR
-262 ELVENAT
+262 DLVGNAT
-269 FYQYRS
+269 FYQYCS
-275 NSKSPFDEAGIDT
+275 DSKSPFEEAGIDM
-288 STDNHNKHKNGG
+288 SGNHNKHKKGG
-300 DPHTIECSKNVSV
+300 DPHAIECSKNASV

-319 KAKKKA
+319 RAKKKA
-325 KETREKNTY
+325 KEALEKNTY
-334 NFRHCSKAEGRKLR
+334 NFRHGSKAEGRKLR

-362 TQVKEVKSKSNKQA
+362 TQVKEIKQKSVKQA

>member
-1 MSLIWLHNTI
+1 
-11 RVRDIWVAERSKIET
+11 
-26 YTNYNKGSLAFKKHS
+26 
-41 INLIIIKI
+41 
-49 MSKKSKKSLKKVHAK
+49 MSKKNNKKNLKKVQAK
-64 IDNTPVKAE
+64 IGTTPVKAE

-80 NAANKTIENIKKRC
+80 KAAVKNTEI
-94 AADAEKA
+94 AAAKDDAKA
-101 KKHAELKATKK
+101 KK
-112 KAKAEKEEAKYAASK
+112 KAEKKAHEEAKYAASK
-127 ARIEARKARKKS
+127 ARVEARNARKKS

-159 LEERLKKQEE
+159 LEDRLKKQEE
-169 HRNVAQARH
+169 RRNVSMARH
-178 IASITRRCKRMHLND
+178 IASVTRRCKRMHLND

-215 TVVCDSVLKKKKE
+215 TVICDSVLKKKKE

-245 STAFLKDVPASA
+245 STAFFKDVPASA

-262 ELVENAT
+262 DLVGNAT

-275 NSKSPFDEAGIDT
+275 DDKSPFEEAGIDM
-288 STDNHNKHKNGG
+288 SGNHNKHKKGG
-300 DPHTIECSKNVSV
+300 DPHTIECSKNASV

-325 KETREKNTY
+325 KETLEKNTY
-334 NFRHCSKAEGRKLR
+334 NFRHGSKAEGRKLR

-362 TQVKEVKSKSNKQA
+362 TQVKEIKQKSVKQA

>member
-1 MSLIWLHNTI
+1 
-11 RVRDIWVAERSKIET
+11 
-26 YTNYNKGSLAFKKHS
+26 
-41 INLIIIKI
+41 
-49 MSKKSKKSLKKVHAK
+49 MSKKNNKKNLKKVQAK
-64 IDNTPVKAE
+64 IGTTPVKAE

-80 NAANKTIENIKKRC
+80 NAAIKNAEI
-94 AADAEKA
+94 AAAKDDAKA
-101 KKHAELKATKK
+101 KK
-112 KAKAEKEEAKYAASK
+112 KAEKKAHEEAKYAASK
-127 ARIEARKARKKS
+127 ARAEARKARKKS

-159 LEERLKKQEE
+159 LEDRLKKQEE
-169 HRNVAQARH
+169 RRNVAMARH
-178 IASITRRCKRMHLND
+178 IASITRRCKRMHFND

-215 TVVCDSVLKKKKE
+215 TVICDSILKKKKE

-245 STAFLKDVPASA
+245 STAFFKNVPAS
-257 VVKLR
+257 VVAKLR
-262 ELVENAT
+262 DLVGNAT

-275 NSKSPFDEAGIDT
+275 DDKSPFEEAGIDM
-288 STDNHNKHKNGG
+288 SGNHNKHKKGG
-300 DPHTIECSKNVSV
+300 DPHTIECSKNASV

-325 KETREKNTY
+325 KETLEKNTY
-334 NFRHCSKAEGRKLR
+334 NFRHGSKAEGRKLR
-348 RGLKVKAKA
+348 RELKVKAKA

-362 TQVKEVKSKSNKQA
+362 TQVKEIKQKQINKQLNHRRQRYEYPE
-376 A
+376 

>member
-1 MSLIWLHNTI
+1 
-11 RVRDIWVAERSKIET
+11 
-26 YTNYNKGSLAFKKHS
+26 
-41 INLIIIKI
+41 
-49 MSKKSKKSLKKVHAK
+49 MSKKNNKKNLKKVQAK
-64 IDNTPVKAE
+64 IGTTPVKAE

-80 NAANKTIENIKKRC
+80 KAAIKNAEI
-94 AADAEKA
+94 AAAKEDVKA
-101 KKHAELKATKK
+101 KK
-112 KAKAEKEEAKYAASK
+112 KAEKKAHEEAKYAASK
-127 ARIEARKARKKS
+127 ARIKARKARKKS

-159 LEERLKKQEE
+159 LEDRLKNQEE
-169 HRNVAQARH
+169 RRNVAMARH

-193 ADTKKVIDIAK
+193 ADIKKVIDIAK

-215 TVVCDSVLKKKKE
+215 TVVCDSTLKKKKE

-245 STAFLKDVPASA
+245 STAFFKNVPAS
-257 VVKLR
+257 VVAKLR
-262 ELVENAT
+262 DLVGNAT

-275 NSKSPFDEAGIDT
+275 DDKSPFEEAGINM
-288 STDNHNKHKNGG
+288 SGNHNKHKKGG
-300 DPHTIECSKNVSV
+300 DPHTIECSKNASV

-325 KETREKNTY
+325 KETLEKNTY
-334 NFRHCSKAEGRKLR
+334 NFRHGSKAEGRKLR
-348 RGLKVKAKA
+348 HELKVKAKA

-362 TQVKEVKSKSNKQA
+362 TQVKEIKQKTDKQA

>member
-1 MSLIWLHNTI
+1 
-11 RVRDIWVAERSKIET
+11 
-26 YTNYNKGSLAFKKHS
+26 
-41 INLIIIKI
+41 
-49 MSKKSKKSLKKVHAK
+49 MSKKNNKKNLKKVQAK
-64 IDNTPVKAE
+64 IGTTPVKAE

-80 NAANKTIENIKKRC
+80 KAAIKNAEI
-94 AADAEKA
+94 AAAKDDAKA
-101 KKHAELKATKK
+101 KK
-112 KAKAEKEEAKYAASK
+112 KAEKKAREEAKYAASK

-159 LEERLKKQEE
+159 LEDRLKKQEE
-169 HRNVAQARH
+169 RRNVAMARH

-215 TVVCDSVLKKKKE
+215 TVVCDSILKKKKE

-245 STAFLKDVPASA
+245 STAFFKNVPAS
-257 VVKLR
+257 VVAKLR
-262 ELVENAT
+262 DLVGNAT
-269 FYQYRS
+269 FYQHRS
-275 NSKSPFDEAGIDT
+275 DDKSPFEEAGIDM
-288 STDNHNKHKNGG
+288 SGNHNKHKKGG
-300 DPHTIECSKNVSV
+300 DPHTIECSKNASV

-325 KETREKNTY
+325 KETLEKNTY
-334 NFRHCSKAEGRKLR
+334 NFRHGSKAEGRKLR
-348 RGLKVKAKA
+348 RELKVKAKA

-362 TQVKEVKSKSNKQA
+362 TQVKEIKQKTAKQA

>member
-1 MSLIWLHNTI
+1 
-11 RVRDIWVAERSKIET
+11 
-26 YTNYNKGSLAFKKHS
+26 
-41 INLIIIKI
+41 
-49 MSKKSKKSLKKVHAK
+49 
-64 IDNTPVKAE
+64 
-73 AAKKEES
+73 
-80 NAANKTIENIKKRC
+80 
-94 AADAEKA
+94 
-101 KKHAELKATKK
+101 
-112 KAKAEKEEAKYAASK
+112 
-127 ARIEARKARKKS
+127 
-139 IMDKLID
+139 MDKLID
-146 SKKEKASEPVKIT
+146 SKKEKASKTVKIT
-159 LEERLKKQEE
+159 LKERLKKQEE

-245 STAFLKDVPASA
+245 STAFFKDVPASA
-257 VVKLR
+257 VTKLR
-262 ELVENAT
+262 ELVSNAT

-275 NSKSPFDEAGIDT
+275 DSKSPFDEAGIDM
-288 STDNHNKHKNGG
+288 SADNHNKHKKGG
-300 DPHTIECSKNVSV
+300 NPHTIECSKNASV

-319 KAKKKA
+319 RAKRKA

-334 NFRHCSKAEGRKLR
+334 NFRHGSKAKGRKLR
-348 RGLKVKAKA
+348 RGLKVKAKP

-362 TQVKEVKSKSNKQA
+362 TQVKEIKSKSNKQA

>member
-1 MSLIWLHNTI
+1 
-11 RVRDIWVAERSKIET
+11 
-26 YTNYNKGSLAFKKHS
+26 
-41 INLIIIKI
+41 
-49 MSKKSKKSLKKVHAK
+49 MSKKNNKKNLKKVQAK
-64 IDNTPVKAE
+64 IGTTPVKAE

-80 NAANKTIENIKKRC
+80 KAAVKNTEI
-94 AADAEKA
+94 AAAKDDAKA
-101 KKHAELKATKK
+101 KK
-112 KAKAEKEEAKYAASK
+112 KAEKKAHEEAKYAASK
-127 ARIEARKARKKS
+127 ARVEARNARKKS

-159 LEERLKKQEE
+159 LEDRLKKQEE
-169 HRNVAQARH
+169 RRNVSMARH
-178 IASITRRCKRMHLND
+178 IASVTRRCKRMHLND

-215 TVVCDSVLKKKKE
+215 TVICDSVLKKKKE

-245 STAFLKDVPASA
+245 STAFFKDVPASA
-257 VVKLR
+257 VAKLR
-262 ELVENAT
+262 DLVGNAT
-269 FYQYRS
+269 FYQYS
-275 NSKSPFDEAGIDT
+275 SDDKSPFKEAGIDM
-288 STDNHNKHKNGG
+288 SGNHNKYKKGG
-300 DPHTIECSKNVSV
+300 DPHTIECSKNASV

-325 KETREKNTY
+325 KETLEKNTY
-334 NFRHCSKAEGRKLR
+334 NFRHGSKAEGRKLR

-362 TQVKEVKSKSNKQA
+362 TQVKEIKQKSVKQA